1 VVLVQEKAVDQQW
14 DEALVVEQQIF
25 VGIADGSANH
35 RQSSDRDLSQRST
48 RDDNQI
54 TPAKLKALVLLSHCL
69 LNYTGPAL
77 LGLLAGDVQTKYGP
91 AVGLLHRETPLG

>member
-35 RQSSDRDLSQRST
+35 RQSSDRDDAKIDPRRQP
-48 RDDNQI
+48 I